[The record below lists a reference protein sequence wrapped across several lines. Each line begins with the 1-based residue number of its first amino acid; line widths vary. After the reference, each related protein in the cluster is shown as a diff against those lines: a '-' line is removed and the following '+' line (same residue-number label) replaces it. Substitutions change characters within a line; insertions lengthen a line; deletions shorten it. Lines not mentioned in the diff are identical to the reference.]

1 MYTKFTLD
9 CKPTR
14 FLVVALLFSILNSAT
29 ARSLHGRKY
38 DTNDPDDC
46 ASAVDISA
54 FFNAGTGIIQ
64 TTGSYDNTAATADP
78 GDPVPSCFAETGQNP
93 IINNSL
99 WFKFT
104 GNGGLFH
111 LETVPCNTGSA
122 YITGGDTQMSIFQ
135 GTSCDNLM
143 PIACNED
150 LYPDN
155 DPNTDFRAGLDIQ
168 TADGQT
174 YYILIDGYAS
184 GETVARGF
192 FCIEIT
198 RMMAISCDQAV
209 CGTFQI
215 ANNGFL
221 CKGQNLLN
229 ALTFNAETFVIPSG
243 VPLAGMIWVLT
254 AQPIPANTWP
264 GTIPGVISTPLSAY
278 VTQVNLLN
286 NITSSEPLI
295 FYFSPVVVGGAS
307 LINPLADAKVTNLD
321 VSAGCFAVGAPQI
334 LTLVPTLEP
343 LEGIAT
349 VSSATS
355 GQNNGSVYLTLHGG
369 YPSAISDPSLYQIL
383 WNTGA
388 TTQNLYNIGPG
399 TYTVTVTDPS
409 GCTNSLTL
417 SADVIVSA
425 HSPVSILQLDV
436 NPIPTTGILHLNV
449 VMRTAAPVQIDV
461 LNPFGQ
467 SLYHV
472 ETGSVRHLEQDIDLH
487 SYPNGVY
494 FLCITGHADRVVR
507 RIVVQH

>member
-1 MYTKFTLD
+1 MYKKFAFGCTLNG
-9 CKPTR
+9 
-14 FLVVALLFSILNSAT
+14 FFVVVLSLNITSNAT
-29 ARSLHGRKY
+29 ARSLHSWAY
-38 DTNDPDDC
+38 CTNDPDDC
-46 ASAVDISA
+46 ASAVDISS

-64 TTGSYDNTAATADP
+64 TTGTYDNTAATADP
-78 GDPVPSCFAETGQNP
+78 GDPVPACFAETGLDP
-93 IINNSL
+93 VINNSL

-122 YITGGDTQMSIFQ
+122 YITGGDTQMSILQ
-135 GTSCDNLM
+135 GMSCDNLTLLS
-143 PIACNED
+143 CNED

-168 TADGQT
+168 TEDGQT
-174 YYILIDGYAS
+174 YYVLIDGYAS
-184 GETVARGF
+184 GGVVAHGL
-192 FCIEIT
+192 FCIEII
-198 RMMAISCDQAV
+198 RMAAISCDQAAS
-209 CGTFQI
+209 GTFQI

-229 ALTFNAETFVIPSG
+229 ALSFDDETFVIPSG
-243 VPLAGMIWVLT
+243 VPLSGMSWVLT

-264 GTIPGVISTPLSAY
+264 GTIPGVISTPLSPY

-295 FYFSPVVVGGAS
+295 FYFTPVVAGGAS
-307 LINPLADAKVTNLD
+307 LINPMANPRVDNLD
-321 VSAGCFAVGAPQI
+321 VSAGCFVVGTPQV
-334 LTLVPTLEP
+334 LTLVPTLEL

-349 VSSATS
+349 VSPATS

-388 TTQNLYNIGPG
+388 TTPNLYNIGPG
-399 TYTVTVTDPS
+399 TYTVVVTDPS

-417 SADVIVSA
+417 TAEVTVPTQT
-425 HSPVSILQLDV
+425 PVSILHLDV
-436 NPIPTTGILHLNV
+436 NPIPTAGILHLNV
-449 VMRTAAPVQIDV
+449 VLRTTARVQVDV
-461 LNPFGQ
+461 LNAFGQ

-472 ETGSVRHLEQDIDLH
+472 ETGSVSHLEQDIDVRF
-487 SYPNGVY
+487 YPDGVY
-494 FLCITGHADRVVR
+494 FLSITGNADKVVR